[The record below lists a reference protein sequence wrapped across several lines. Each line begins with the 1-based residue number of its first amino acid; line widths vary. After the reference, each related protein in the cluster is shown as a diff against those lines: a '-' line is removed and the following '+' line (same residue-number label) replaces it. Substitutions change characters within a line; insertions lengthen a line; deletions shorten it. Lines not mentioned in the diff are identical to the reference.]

1 MAMERQV
8 IFSDEVEWYLD
19 DLTVL
24 LFERGYFAFPENAK
38 AYVAE
43 IVLFMKT
50 NIGIRPGRVAPPYF
64 NQYGDDLE
72 YIRYDANRRT
82 SWYGFYQQDVNIFA
96 VQHITNN
103 HVAAQYFMWL

>member
-1 MAMERQV
+1 MERQV
-8 IFSDEVEWYLD
+8 TFSPDVKIYLRK
-19 DLTVL
+19 LTIL
-24 LFERGYFAFPENAK
+24 LFEKGYFAFPENAK

-43 IVLFMKT
+43 IVLF
-50 NIGIRPGRVAPPYF
+50 IGIRPGRVAPPYF

-82 SWYGFYQQDVNIFA
+82 SWYGFYQQDINIFA

-103 HVAAQYFMWL
+103 HVAAQYFV